1 MTAHVACNVV
11 LETLMNFVPDQAD
24 TEGSAGDHTAP
35 TQETSGVFKCGADCD
50 LGPLGNSPDLE
61 WLTQLD
67 GSMME
72 VNVDEVFFDQH
83 LWLVGF
89 GQHPR

>member
-83 LWLVGF
+83 LWPIGF

>member
-1 MTAHVACNVV
+1 
-11 LETLMNFVPDQAD
+11 
-24 TEGSAGDHTAP
+24 
-35 TQETSGVFKCGADCD
+35 VFKSGEDCD
-50 LGPLGNSPDLE
+50 LGTLGKSPDLE

-83 LWLVGF
+83 LWPIEF